1 MPIYNFNFKQP
12 AHSIDAM
19 PDFRSDAEKF
29 LSPLS
34 QYNPDNPDIT
44 LVENLAAEM
53 CNISGIITA
62 VYLRSENETTID
74 EVFDEDPNPIY
85 DNPKI
90 VKGVWRPQPLA
101 TELMKYGV
109 DANARSIIS
118 FSRANLLK
126 EFRRNLREGDVI
138 AVPQNAVLNDF
149 NLEKQQN
156 LVFYRIISAV
166 DDGNFRYRWLY
177 TKCTVEPMSGDA
189 VWNPTHRTF

>member
-12 AHSIDAM
+12 EHSIDQM

-34 QYNPDNPDIT
+34 QYNPDSPDIT
-44 LVENLAAEM
+44 LAENLAAEM
-53 CNISGIITA
+53 CNISGIIA
-62 VYLRSENETTID
+62 ALYLRAENETTID
-74 EVFDEDPNPIY
+74 DVFDEDPNPVY
-85 DNPKI
+85 DTPKI

-109 DANARSIIS
+109 DVNARSIIS
-118 FSRANLLK
+118 FSRANILK
-126 EFRRNLREGDVI
+126 SFRRNLREGDVI
-138 AVPQNAVLNDF
+138 AVPQNSALKDF

-156 LVFYRIISAV
+156 LVFYRVISAV

-177 TKCTVEPMSGDA
+177 TKCTVEPMSGDSA
-189 VWNPTHRTF
+189 WTPSANS